1 MGGCVYQHDER
12 VGAYRGYGATQGM
25 FAMESAVNE
34 LAHRPNMGS
43 RRLRPQHRPGQARS
57 RRRHYGERGGQ
68 LAAGWMPCP
77 GAGDDGWKEKYPA
90 KTLPNGHVRA
100 VGMALAM
107 QGSGI
112 SAVDTGRLEIGP
124 ATKEPMWDGDWRARY
139 GDGYDTILA
148 QIAAEEA
155 STARLAH
162 HRWHGVDT
170 DHSPYDCGSVMRP
183 AQPYVTGMAVIKT
196 CEKLIRQLERR
207 DAKLLAWDARRL
219 FLKATVCVVRRAQGD
234 ASARLLGGADDL
246 RRWIPSPPARPT
258 VLRSRRRRLWRL
270 CGIDLTRRRA
280 WSRWSITSRGG
291 LRNGHQ
297 SSAGARVQTE
307 AASCRALAYR

>member
-12 VGAYRGYGATQGM
+12 AGAYRGYGATQGM

-124 ATKEPMWDGDWRARY
+124 ATKEPMWDGDWRA
-139 GDGYDTILA
+139 
-148 QIAAEEA
+148 
-155 STARLAH
+155 
-162 HRWHGVDT
+162 T
-170 DHSPYDCGSVMRP
+170 DMG
-183 AQPYVTGMAVIKT
+183 T
-196 CEKLIRQLERR
+196 
-207 DAKLLAWDARRL
+207 DAIP
-219 FLKATVCVVRRAQGD
+219 FLR
-234 ASARLLGGADDL
+234 
-246 RRWIPSPPARPT
+246 
-258 VLRSRRRRLWRL
+258 RSRRKSLDCPIEIIAAWR
-270 CGIDLTRRRA
+270 G
-280 WSRWSITSRGG
+280 
-291 LRNGHQ
+291 
-297 SSAGARVQTE
+297 
-307 AASCRALAYR
+307 YRPFAV